1 MLKIILLLL
10 IIIKELLMVN
20 NLSLEEKFD
29 INQEE
34 IYVIKI
40 LQSVFEDILVYND
53 KNSGIYE
60 KFITLLKLQQEHLNK
75 ISNLF

>member
-1 MLKIILLLL
+1 
-10 IIIKELLMVN
+10 MVN

-40 LQSVFEDILVYND
+40 LQSVFEDMLVYND

>member
-1 MLKIILLLL
+1 
-10 IIIKELLMVN
+10 MVN
-20 NLSLEEKFD
+20 NLSL
-29 INQEE
+29 EE

>member
-29 INQEE
+29 IIQEE

>member
-29 INQEE
+29 IVQEE
-34 IYVIKI
+34 IYIIKI